1 MKKETIRISKIL
13 SHAGICSRREAES
26 LIKNGHIK
34 IDGKVYK
41 EFLINR
47 KKITSITVFE
57 KEIQKQ
63 RTRIWCFYKPV
74 GYVSSNKEQGNQ
86 KSLFKLLSKKMPR
99 VVSVGRLDI
108 NSEGLMIL
116 TNNPSLSYFF
126 EKPQNKIVR
135 IYHVNVIGKISQN
148 LNSNLKKKFNL
159 KLNNVFYR
167 DIFLN
172 IIKTCK
178 ENHLFEI
185 KLTEGKNREIR
196 NIMKFYKLKITKLKR
211 IKYGPFELGKLQ
223 QGRVAEVQPQNFNF
237 FLKKM
242 NFSYE
247 NNFW

>member
-86 KSLFKLLSKKMPR
+86 KSLFKLLSKKMPIL
-99 VVSVGRLDI
+99 VSVGRLEI
-108 NSEGLMIL
+108 KSVGLMIIS
-116 TNNPSLSYFF
+116 NNPS
-126 EKPQNKIVR
+126 I
-135 IYHVNVIGKISQN
+135 
-148 LNSNLKKKFNL
+148 
-159 KLNNVFYR
+159 
-167 DIFLN
+167 
-172 IIKTCK
+172 
-178 ENHLFEI
+178 
-185 KLTEGKNREIR
+185 
-196 NIMKFYKLKITKLKR
+196 
-211 IKYGPFELGKLQ
+211 
-223 QGRVAEVQPQNFNF
+223 
-237 FLKKM
+237 
-242 NFSYE
+242 
-247 NNFW
+247 